1 VEKVQSKTAL
11 KVRDVVKASEGYV
24 DLEPLAGMNGA
35 GRHVREIT
43 VNRPGLALAGHF
55 PYFPN
60 KRVQVIGNA
69 ESTYLKSLSHSER
82 IERMRALF
90 KRHIPCL
97 IYSRNLRPDME
108 ILKLADQARTPVL
121 RSSMIT
127 KQLINRLTLSL
138 DRQVAP
144 RALVQAGMVDIQGC
158 GVMIRGRSG
167 IGKSEC
173 MLALIKR
180 GHSLVSDDVT
190 HVTLLQNGGH
200 PELLCT
206 SVELTRFHMEVRGLG
221 IINIPAVFGISSIR
235 VEKRVDLVVHLK
247 DWAASGEIDRVGLVS
262 ERYNILGVEVPE
274 VSVPVAP
281 GREVSQ
287 LVELAALNQKLRS
300 MGFHAALEFDKRV
313 KEVLKKGSRRVRTF
327 R

>member
-1 VEKVQSKTAL
+1 MEKIQSKTTL
-11 KVRDVVKASEGYV
+11 RVRDIVKASAGYV
-24 DLEPLAGMNGA
+24 DLEPLAGMNGSS
-35 GRHVREIT
+35 RHVREIT

-55 PYFPN
+55 QYFPN

-69 ESTYLKSLSHSER
+69 ESTYLKSLSRGELFD
-82 IERMRALF
+82 RMSDLF

-97 IYSRNLRPDME
+97 IYSRNLRPSAE
-108 ILKLADQARTPVL
+108 ILELADQTRTPVL
-121 RSSMIT
+121 RSPLIT

-167 IGKSEC
+167 IE
-173 MLALIKR
+173 R
-180 GHSLVSDDVT
+180 GHSIVSDDVT

-247 DWAASGEIDRVGLVS
+247 DWSSSGEIDRVGLD
-262 ERYNILGVEVPE
+262 RGTYDILDVKVPE

-287 LVELAALNQKLRS
+287 LVELAALNQKLRDL
-300 MGFHAALEFDKRV
+300 GFHSAMEFDRRV
-313 KEVLKKGSRRVRTF
+313 KEVLKRRSRRGGGF